1 MKRQQLPGFT
11 YDRKRKRA
19 VFDGF
24 VPGTKCKVR
33 RQRTIDNV
41 TEKEARAAWERFR
54 DDLAS
59 GRAIQGPLTLRQCY
73 RALTVTPEGGYRLRP
88 GRTKFDLT
96 DEFRDR
102 GRWIQCPICFQQAHR
117 RLTCPRPGLVSAC

>member
-24 VPGTKCKVR
+24 VLGTKCKVR

-41 TEKEARAAWERFR
+41 TEKQARAAWERFR
-54 DDLAS
+54 DLES
-59 GRAIQGPLTLRQCY
+59 GARST
-73 RALTVTPEGGYRLRP
+73 
-88 GRTKFDLT
+88 GRSHS
-96 DEFRDR
+96 
-102 GRWIQCPICFQQAHR
+102 G
-117 RLTCPRPGLVSAC
+117 SS